1 MKKLMTRPFR
11 ELREKMPPEAQARA
25 AKKTKEMLAEMPLN
39 DLRQARRLSQE
50 RLAEILRVNQ
60 ASVSKL
66 ERRADMYISTLRSFI
81 QAMGGWLEINAIF
94 PDGVVKI
101 TQFQSLEPE
110 SEVASAQASG
120 EQYQVDA
127 APTDQ
132 IIQWADVFNLK
143 HDAYQ
148 VVGGA
153 SAFVSSDL
161 SHTQERPEEPEP
173 KYESSFAA

>member
-1 MKKLMTRPFR
+1 MKKLTTRPFR
-11 ELREKMPPEAQARA
+11 ELREKMSPEAQARA

-81 QAMGGWLEINAIF
+81 RAMGGWLEINAIF

-101 TQFQSLEPE
+101 TQFQSLE
-110 SEVASAQASG
+110 SEAEMATTQAVG
-120 EQYQVDA
+120 EQHQGGALPVDR
-127 APTDQ
+127 
-132 IIQWADVFNLK
+132 IIQWADVVNLK
-143 HDAYQ
+143 RDAYE
-148 VVGGA
+148 VVGGD
-153 SAFVSSDL
+153 SAFISNDL
-161 SHTQERPEEPEP
+161 FHTQERLEEPEP
-173 KYESSFAA
+173 KYESSPAA